1 MYIEQSAHSSG
12 SVLGWPAVCARLY
25 SYCCLSELDL
35 CKCCVER
42 YVGLQKV
49 LSYVTDLTLY
59 IQRMVLIL
67 HGFICVSSLF
77 DCYTQYIE

>member
-49 LSYVTDLTLY
+49 LSYVTDLHTTNGAY
-59 IQRMVLIL
+59 FAWFYMCI
-67 HGFICVSSLF
+67 
-77 DCYTQYIE
+77 